1 MKAEA
6 LKMTDDE
13 LVKQCLNNNQA
24 AQKEL
29 FVRFSSKMLGV
40 CLRYIS
46 SRDDAEDVLQD
57 AFIKVFNKL
66 DKYSGI
72 GSFEGWI
79 RRIVVN
85 TALDFLRKNKKMQLN
100 SSIDDIGYGIKKEQ
114 FIVEDLTAKELMKII
129 QTIPLGYKTIFNMY
143 AIEGYSHKE
152 IAQELD
158 ISESTSKSQ
167 LSRARAVIKKLLNE
181 NKLI

>member
-1 MKAEA
+1 MKVEA
-6 LKMTDDE
+6 KSMTDEE
-13 LVKQCLNNNQA
+13 LVKECLNNNQK

-29 FVRFSSKMLGV
+29 FVKYSSVMFGVCMRYTSSKN
-40 CLRYIS
+40 
-46 SRDDAEDVLQD
+46 DAEDVLQE

-66 DKYSGI
+66 EKYSNK

-85 TALDFLRKNKKMQLN
+85 TALDFIRKNKKMQLN
-100 SSIDDIGYGIKKEQ
+100 SSIDDVGYGLKNDQ
-114 FIVEDLTAKELMKII
+114 YVVENLTARELMKII
-129 QTIPLGYKTIFNMY
+129 QNIPIGYRTIFNMY

-152 IAQELD
+152 IAKELD
-158 ISESTSKSQ
+158 ISESNSKSQ
-167 LSRARAVIKKLLNE
+167 LSRARSTIKELLFD

>member
-1 MKAEA
+1 MKAET

-13 LVKQCLNNNQA
+13 LVKQCLNNNQS

-40 CLRYIS
+40 CLRYTPS
-46 SRDDAEDVLQD
+46 MDDAEDVLQE
-57 AFIKVFNKL
+57 AFVKIYNKL
-66 DKYSGI
+66 DKYSGM

-85 TALDFLRKNKKMQLN
+85 TALDFLRKNKKTQLH
-100 SSIDDIGYGIKKEQ
+100 SSIDDIGFAIKKEQ

-129 QTIPLGYKTIFNMY
+129 QQIPLGYKTVFNMY

-167 LSRARAVIKKLLNE
+167 LSRARKAIKLLLIE

>member
-1 MKAEA
+1 MKAA
-6 LKMTDDE
+6 TLRMTDDE

-29 FVRFSSKMLGV
+29 FVRFSSSMLGV
-40 CLRYIS
+40 CLRYTS
-46 SRDDAEDVLQD
+46 SKSDAEDVLQE

-66 DKYSGI
+66 DKYSGL

-85 TALDFLRKNKKMQLN
+85 TALDYLRKNKKMQLN
-100 SSIDDIGYGIKKEQ
+100 SSIDDVGYGIKKDH
-114 FIVEDLTAKELMKII
+114 FIVEDLTAKELMKLI
-129 QTIPLGYKTIFNMY
+129 QRIPLGYKTIFNMY

-152 IAQELD
+152 IAQELN

-167 LSRARAVIKKLLNE
+167 LSRARSAIKELLVE
-181 NKLI
+181 NNLI